1 MSQPQQVS
9 PKQGMSKPVRGAIYI
24 AIGALVLAA
33 IVCVVWVFV
42 PDQSDLIGRAFL
54 TVLLL
59 AGFSGLVLVDANLSD
74 RRPDWLVLVS
84 IVLWVFVLLVGAF
97 KIWTPRA
104 DDEGFGW
111 TAVRVFELLLVVGV
125 LQLTLLHQR
134 LFWKAHTRY
143 VTVGTRIIAITTT
156 VFLFA
161 LAAMLVFY
169 LAVPRLLDYPD
180 WYWRVVV
187 ALTILAS
194 VGTLILPLLNALFA
208 PKPPKPAPPVGG
220 AAGGLLPW
228 PVFPDGITPLPY
240 LPDGQPDWA
249 AARTGVPSPGARMWG
264 GGPQQQAAPPAP
276 LPPNPAPS
284 APYPPQ
290 APQGQ
295 PPAGQGPAASQRP
308 PHPPS

>member
-1 MSQPQQVS
+1 MSQPQQGS
-9 PKQGMSKPVRGAIYI
+9 PKQGMSKAVRGAIYI

-104 DDEGFGW
+104 EDEGFGW

-134 LFWKAHTRY
+134 LYWKAHTRY
-143 VTVGTRIIAITTT
+143 VTVGTRVIAIVTT

-161 LAAMLVFY
+161 LAGMLVFY

-187 ALTILAS
+187 AVTILAS

-208 PKPPKPAPPVGG
+208 PKQRRPVPSAG
-220 AAGGLLPW
+220 AAPGGVLPW
-228 PVFPDGITPLPY
+228 PVFPDGVTPLPY

-249 AARTGVPSPGARMWG
+249 AAQTGTPSPGARMWG
-264 GGPQQQAAPPAP
+264 AGPQQQVASAPAAPPH
-276 LPPNPAPS
+276 PA
-284 APYPPQ
+284 AYPP
-290 APQGQ
+290 AQ
-295 PPAGQGPAASQRP
+295 PPAGQGHGGAASYPQ
-308 PHPPS
+308 HPPYPPS